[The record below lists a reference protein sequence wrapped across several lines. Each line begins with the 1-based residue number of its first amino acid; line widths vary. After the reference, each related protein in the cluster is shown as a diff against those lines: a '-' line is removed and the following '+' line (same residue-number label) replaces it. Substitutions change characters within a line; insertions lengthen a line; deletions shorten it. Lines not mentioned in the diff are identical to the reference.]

1 MLPAIALAG
10 AGNDQQPGKPDTAQ
24 GSMLNLLRSDAG
36 DAQGSRPLQAT
47 RLTSEPSALVR
58 LASDAGDAQASRLTG
73 ADAIAV
79 PDWPERYAAA
89 HPYGLEADVPD
100 WPERYAAAHP
110 YGQDTANT
118 SPSPSALT
126 GIRSDAGDATASR
139 LQPVAATRSASAQVT
154 QSAETAQSGGFHWG
168 DAGIGALLGAVA
180 LALLGGSTLALFAHR
195 RSATI

>member
-1 MLPAIALAG
+1 MTSMIRTKRRTIAGATAAAALMLPAVALAG

-89 HPYGLEADVPD
+89 HPYGQDTADPD
-100 WPERYAAAHP
+100 WPERWAAAHP
-110 YGQDTANT
+110 YGQ
-118 SPSPSALT
+118 
-126 GIRSDAGDATASR
+126 G
-139 LQPVAATRSASAQVT
+139 LQPAAATGSASAQVT

>member
-1 MLPAIALAG
+1 MTSMIRTKRRTIAGATAAAALMLPAVALAG

-79 PDWPERYAAA
+79 PDWPER
-89 HPYGLEADVPD
+89 
-100 WPERYAAAHP
+100 WAAAHP
-110 YGQDTANT
+110 YGQ
-118 SPSPSALT
+118 
-126 GIRSDAGDATASR
+126 G
-139 LQPVAATRSASAQVT
+139 LQPAAATGSASAQVT